1 MKKLLIIL
9 LCLPLFIFSQEERK
23 YEKTISFFQFAKE
36 LKDAADNGIRYTL
49 ENCFIVNDNAKA
61 HGDINTAFDKLL
73 MSVQ

>member
-36 LKDAADNGIRYTL
+36 LKDAADNGIGYTL